1 MRRIALP
8 VFAALSISLLLPQQP
23 AGAAPAGVSL
33 AAEAA
38 VDDPPLAE
46 GDFLQI
52 GPGLYSTDEQ
62 SFEIYETDVADG
74 LMSRSHS
81 VTAQA
86 GGVAKPE
93 SAPASRPDMGVFGP
107 GWEAE
112 FVGGQL
118 NRKLEQK
125 ANSVVVT
132 DLDSKVAITY
142 TLQSSVDYPS
152 GGGVKKYVTTEG
164 DKFTETTRF
173 DEATGV
179 LVATASEVVNVATPT
194 VDEDQSADTDATAAI
209 GTSELTPA
217 YTWKQAAPG
226 ADSWRVT
233 GVGNVAVGSLST
245 ATYDA
250 QGRISTVQEAAA
262 GETPAQSLAV
272 KYSTAT
278 TSTSAALGE
287 FAGRVKEITVTTGAT
302 TQTLARYSYDTS
314 GLLRSVANP
323 VEGTEPVSSYAYDST
338 GRVSDVTSPSN
349 GAWDLSFPAESAVP
363 NVEPIGPARP
373 SSESVFTGA
382 ADITNEAAVAP
393 PATDFIP
400 GEISDPQAYPRHCN
414 RATDW
419 MWYLESGCAAWAA
432 HYGWHK
438 PYWKQTPTGH
448 WVVGINN
455 DGCSTPGPNISK
467 PRGFNFRSACDMHDY
482 GYGLIGNTYKGYK
495 YYLDRNKKSNVDNA
509 FYTTMKTYSCNA
521 YFITRRP
528 LCKSIAYVY
537 YKAVGLVGN
546 PKNGANA
553 T

>member
-1 MRRIALP
+1 M
-8 VFAALSISLLLPQQP
+8 SLLLPQQLAGATP
-23 AGAAPAGVSL
+23 AGLSL

-38 VDDPPLAE
+38 VDDPILAE
-46 GDFLQI
+46 GDLLQI

-62 SFEIYETDVADG
+62 SFEIYETDVPEG

-86 GGVAKPE
+86 GSVAKPE

-118 NRKLEQK
+118 NRTLEQK
-125 ANSVVVT
+125 AGSVVVT
-132 DLDSKVAITY
+132 DLDSNVAITY
-142 TLQSSVDYPS
+142 TLQSSVDYPT
-152 GGGVKKYVTTEG
+152 GGGVKKYATAEG
-164 DKFTETTRF
+164 DKLTETTRF
-173 DEATGV
+173 DEATGTM
-179 LVATASEVVNVATPT
+179 VATASEVINLAAPAA
-194 VDEDQSADTDATAAI
+194 DEDQSADTDGTVPI
-209 GTSELTPA
+209 GNNTLTPT
-217 YTWKQAAPG
+217 YTWKQVASR
-226 ADSWRVT
+226 ADSWRVA
-233 GVGNVAVGSLST
+233 GVGNVAEGSLST

-250 QGRISTVQEAAA
+250 QGRISTINEAAA
-262 GETPAQSLAV
+262 GETPAQSLAI

-278 TSTSAALGE
+278 TATGAALGE
-287 FAGRVKEITVTTGAT
+287 FAGRVKEITVTSGSTA
-302 TQTLARYSYDTS
+302 QTLARYSYDTS

-349 GAWDLSFPAESAVP
+349 GTWDLSFPAESAAP

-382 ADITNEAAVAP
+382 ADITNDAAVTP
-393 PATDFIP
+393 PATDFTA

-419 MWYLESGCAAWAA
+419 LWYLESGCAAWAA

-455 DGCSTPGPNISK
+455 DGCSTPGPNVSK
-467 PRGFNFRSACDMHDY
+467 PLGFNFRSACDMHDY

-528 LCKSIAYVY
+528 ACKSVAYAY
-537 YKAVGLVGN
+537 YKAVGLKGN